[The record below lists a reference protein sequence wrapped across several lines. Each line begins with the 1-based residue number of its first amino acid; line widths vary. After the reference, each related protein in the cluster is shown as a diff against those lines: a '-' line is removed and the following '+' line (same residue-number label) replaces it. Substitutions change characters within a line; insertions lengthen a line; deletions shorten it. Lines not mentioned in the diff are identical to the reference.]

1 MTDELRE
8 QIKHSASHCAL
19 DGQLWANPFQD
30 ENLFAV
36 VAGME
41 RYIVDQHANWMAESK
56 EEKNKNVAFIIGK
69 TVDTETPH
77 LKGLFFSSKI
87 DVTHN
92 NIFLLGIKKL
102 NNQPFVVLSRFDR
115 YFRLCFDLKKLEEE
129 SQPCKERIDPRFKNR
144 QQATTDAIA
153 MEKSAILTILG
164 VDAMANLP
172 PRKALAHQ
180 EKQLLELIKEAAPLS
195 RHHWNRAAKVARH
208 CYSLLLL
215 QDREVRHDFDRP
227 DKPNLFGDAAL
238 VQNALFLRASILS
251 DDYAAKRMLG
261 YTGLSELVCRKSVS

>member
-8 QIKHSASHCAL
+8 QIKHSASHCTL

-56 EEKNKNVAFIIGK
+56 EEKNKNVAFIIG
-69 TVDTETPH
+69 TTIDTETPD

-129 SQPCKERIDPRFKNR
+129 SQPYKERIDPRFKNR
-144 QQATTDAIA
+144 QQATTAAIA
-153 MEKSAILTILG
+153 MEKSAVLTILG
-164 VDAMANLP
+164 IDAIANLA
-172 PRKALAHQ
+172 PRKALANQ
-180 EKQLLELIKEAAPLS
+180 EKQRLEFIKFAAPLS
-195 RHHWNRAAKVARH
+195 RNHWNLSAEVARR
-208 CYSLLLL
+208 CYSLLLV
-215 QDREVRHDFDRP
+215 QKRKIRNEFDDP
-227 DKPNLFGDAAL
+227 NNPNLFGDTAL

-251 DDYAAKRMLG
+251 DDYAAKTMLG